1 MFLIEPCCA
10 PKHFMLLR
18 DAIGNHDKA
27 TFEGYGDLSLT
38 EMLPAILTR
47 YSETTMMVIAPAVP
61 NQASDII
68 HEWLRKAWARMDGKG
83 RINVLSKLIVI
94 TDLSEEI
101 SPTLS
106 SWLKNNPFPDR
117 LTLLNKTPN
126 ETVLLLPDMAI
137 IGPLNMCYGKHFVCE
152 VTTIQEEVD
161 KYWKNYTAL
170 LRPVKKSTARK
181 GATKNSTTKSNVK
194 ERSL

>member
-18 DAIGNHDKA
+18 DAIGNHGKA

-38 EMLPAILTR
+38 EILPAILTR
-47 YSETTMMVIAPAVP
+47 YSETTIMVIAPAVP

-94 TDLSEEI
+94 TDLSEEV

-137 IGPLNMCYGKHFVCE
+137 IGPLNMRYGKHFVCE
-152 VTTIQEEVD
+152 VTTIQEVVD
-161 KYWKNYTAL
+161 EYWKNYTAL
-170 LRPVKKSTARK
+170 LKPVKKSTARK
-181 GATKNSTTKSNVK
+181 RATKNGATKSNVK
-194 ERSL
+194 EKGL